1 MYYKTLYINLFSTL
15 RFSFYSPLFLPLFF
29 FFCHQHPINPFV
41 STVYTFLYFLPLLF
55 FFATFEP
62 KKKEE
67 EEENGSGKSENK
79 GKKCCKYRHD
89 TVCKTLVAKKSGKV
103 AKKKAKRQKN
113 CRNKMIMIIIR
124 ILILISM
131 IFRFYFNTMSL
142 LRKAMYQY
150 RCRLRG
156 FIRNSANH
164 WC

>member
-1 MYYKTLYINLFSTL
+1 M
-15 RFSFYSPLFLPLFF
+15 
-29 FFCHQHPINPFV
+29 
-41 STVYTFLYFLPLLF
+41 
-55 FFATFEP
+55 A
-62 KKKEE
+62 
-67 EEENGSGKSENK
+67 KSENK

-89 TVCKTLVAKKSGKV
+89 TVCKTLVAKKV
-103 AKKKAKRQKN
+103 AKWQKKGKKAKN
-113 CRNKMIMIIIR
+113 CRGKIIRIIIR

-150 RCRLRG
+150 CCRLRV